1 MKGGYFMIDCK
12 GLDLTDETEQ
22 TISGLYAQMQK
33 GLASGK
39 PLMAY
44 NCVWGSNSDS
54 PLSPIHFFA
63 QQWTDGLVVGTA
75 SILNITCSSADK
87 VNVTSLVSAAAA
99 KATTTRSTK

>member
-1 MKGGYFMIDCK
+1 MLKGGYFMIDCK
-12 GLDLTDETEQ
+12 GLDLTSDSEQ

-54 PLSPIHFFA
+54 PLTPIHFFA
-63 QQWTDGLVVGTA
+63 QQWSEGLVVGTA

-87 VNVTSLVSAAAA
+87 VNVTSLVSGAA
-99 KATTTRSTK
+99 KTTRSTK